1 MKFKF
6 VKLDLT
12 AVVNDFKE
20 FTFAK
25 FYSERY
31 YLHFGVNALIC
42 AFAFYPLAVGF
53 FVTVLAVF
61 REWYYA
67 TKNKDIPF
75 DWADIRWTAYGSIFT
90 FLIKTLISLV

>member
-1 MKFKF
+1 MKFRF
-6 VKLDLT
+6 VKLDLM
-12 AVVNDFKE
+12 AVVNDFKY

-42 AFAFYPLAVGF
+42 AFAFYPLAIGF
-53 FVTVLAVF
+53 YVTVLAVF
-61 REWYYA
+61 REWYYYRKKKA
-67 TKNKDIPF
+67 NF

>member
-1 MKFKF
+1 MKLRF
-6 VKLDLT
+6 VKLDFMPI
-12 AVVNDFKE
+12 VNDFKE

-31 YLHFGVNALIC
+31 YLHFVISALIC

-61 REWYYA
+61 REWYYYS
-67 TKNKDIPF
+67 KNKAVF
-75 DWADIRWTAYGSIFT
+75 DWADIRWTAYGSVFT
-90 FLIKTLISLV
+90 YLIKLIF